1 MESLCGYHGWTERQ
15 NWGHGNEGKH
25 VSPVESVK
33 LQEVEAQTITA
44 KLDLHS
50 TVGRS
55 RQAAHDAH
63 PLVALLLGQ
72 QMVHLQP
79 ES

>member
-1 MESLCGYHGWTERQ
+1 M
-15 NWGHGNEGKH
+15 
-25 VSPVESVK
+25 SPVESVK
-33 LQEVEAQTITA
+33 LQDVEAQTITA